1 MFIERLS
8 IKNLRNIPQADLLL
22 NKKTNVII
30 GENAAGKT
38 TILEAVDILSRGKS
52 FRTNKTESLVKKGK
66 EELYI
71 GAIAGEKRKKL
82 EINKNKSKTKIVIDG
97 KE

>member
-8 IKNLRNIPQADLLL
+8 IKNLRNISQADLIL

-52 FRTNKTESLVKKGK
+52 FRTNKTESLVKKAK
-66 EELYI
+66 NELYI
-71 GAIAGEKRKKL
+71 GAIVGEKRKNSRYIKARA
-82 EINKNKSKTKIVIDG
+82 KQK
-97 KE
+97 

>member
-8 IKNLRNIPQADLLL
+8 IKNLRNISQADLIL

-52 FRTNKTESLVKKGK
+52 FRTN
-66 EELYI
+66 
-71 GAIAGEKRKKL
+71 
-82 EINKNKSKTKIVIDG
+82 
-97 KE
+97 